1 RRHVE
6 RDPWGGK
13 TTSWCQRH
21 GRQGAVPRCPAS
33 GLALSGSH
41 AIPAAIASGR
51 FGRPSVLVRPA
62 DHGQRSGAHCVRRML
77 LNDRLRADCFRP
89 LILERCEDRANDGP
103 GHALMSRP
111 APTDA
116 KGIPIMGRWIQL
128 FGEGDAS
135 QRSLLGGKGANLAEM
150 ARLRLPIPPGCTITT
165 DACLAFLGGDGA
177 MPEGL
182 WDEVAMGL
190 QEVER

>member
-1 RRHVE
+1 MSRIRPSIV
-6 RDPWGGK
+6 RQPRN
-13 TTSWCQRH
+13 TSSNRQRPV
-21 GRQGAVPRCPAS
+21 RAT
-33 GLALSGSH
+33 
-41 AIPAAIASGR
+41 
-51 FGRPSVLVRPA
+51 SVLVRPA

-77 LNDRLRADCFRP
+77 LNDRLRAECFRP

-150 ARLRLPIPPGCTITT
+150 ARLRLPIPPGFTITT
-165 DACLAFLGGDGA
+165 DACRAFLGGDGT

-190 QEVER
+190 QEVERQV